1 MSVDTKKKLYEC
13 LVKRPAIMNKNEFV
27 YTAGYTG
34 YDFFDLSKL
43 TLSPKTSGD
52 IVKMYVDLLE
62 EAKRE
67 GLDFNKL
74 AFIERTIGP
83 MTIAS
88 QLSSEE
94 NLEIVVIRTKV
105 PCSCKL
111 CETKLRVKGSIEPP
125 LFKADKVVIVTD
137 VVTSGGTVLDAI
149 NIIKMMGA
157 KVVAAIAILDR
168 QTKVKDKTGKER
180 IEKQGAKLFAYYTRD
195 ELLTL
200 GFAMPSKEDLGQ
212 RDFLLE
218 LSKAIYLSE
227 EETGL
232 AKSLFDSI
240 AEEILRNKRDA
251 DVNEENK
258 RVIRNMLTSI
268 LVNTRVSVLQAA
280 ELMEVKEK

>member
-111 CETKLRVKGSIEPP
+111 CETKLRAKGSIEPP

-149 NIIKMMGA
+149 NIIKKAGA

-232 AKSLFDSI
+232 FRSLFDSI
-240 AEEILRNKRDA
+240 AEEVLRNKKDA
-251 DVNEENK
+251 EANEKNK

-268 LVNTRVSVLQAA
+268 LINTRVSVLQAA
-280 ELMEVKEK
+280 ELMETKEK

>member
-1 MSVDTKKKLYEC
+1 MNVNTKKKNYEV

-52 IVKMYVDLLE
+52 VVEMYVELLE

-67 GLDFNKL
+67 GLKFNKL

-88 QLSSEE
+88 QLSSRE

-105 PCSCKL
+105 SCSCQL
-111 CETKLRVKGSIEPP
+111 CKRKLRIKGSVEPP
-125 LFKADKVVIVTD
+125 LFNDDRVVIVTD
-137 VVTSGGTVLDAI
+137 VVTTGGTVLDAI
-149 NIIKMMGA
+149 NIIEEPGA
-157 KVVAAIAILDR
+157 KVVAVVAILDR
-168 QTKVKDKTGKER
+168 KAKDKGKTGKER
-180 IEKQGAKLFAYYTRD
+180 IEEKGAKLFSYYTRD

-200 GFAMPSKEDLGQ
+200 GFAMPSEEDLRQ
-212 RDFLLE
+212 KDLLLE
-218 LSKAIYLSE
+218 LSKAICLSE

-232 AKSLFDSI
+232 GKSLFDYL
-240 AEEILRNKRDA
+240 AEKILKNKKDAEI
-251 DVNEENK
+251 NEENK
-258 RVIRNMLTSI
+258 RYIRNMLTSMT
-268 LVNTRVSVLQAA
+268 VSTRLSVLQST
-280 ELMEVKEK
+280 ELAEVKEK

>member
-1 MSVDTKKKLYEC
+1 MSVKTKKKNYEV

-52 IVKMYVDLLE
+52 VVGMYVDSLE
-62 EAKRE
+62 KVKRE
-67 GLDFNKL
+67 GLEFNKL

-88 QLSSEE
+88 QLSSKG

-111 CETKLRVKGSIEPP
+111 CETKLRIKSSVEPP
-125 LFKADKVVIVTD
+125 LFKDDRVVIVTD
-137 VVTSGGTVLDAI
+137 VVTTGGTVLDAI
-149 NIIKMMGA
+149 NIIKKAGA
-157 KVVAAIAILDR
+157 KVVAVIAILDR
-168 QTKVKDKTGKER
+168 QTNVKGKTGKER
-180 IEKQGAKLFAYYTRD
+180 IEEEGAKLFSYYTRD

-200 GFAMPSKEDLGQ
+200 GFAMPSEEDLRQ
-212 RDFLLE
+212 KDFLLD

-232 AKSLFDSI
+232 GKSLFDSL
-240 AEEILRNKRDA
+240 AEEILKNKKGA
-251 DVNEENK
+251 EINEENK
-258 RVIRNMLTSI
+258 RYIRNMLTSI
-268 LVNTRVSVLQAA
+268 AVSTRVSVLQST
-280 ELMEVKEK
+280 ELMEVKEE

>member
-1 MSVDTKKKLYEC
+1 MNVKTKKKLYEC
-13 LVKRPAIMNKNEFV
+13 LVKRPVIMNKNEFI

-52 IVKMYVDLLE
+52 VVEMYLDLLE
-62 EAKRE
+62 GVKEE

-88 QLSSEE
+88 QLSSGE
-94 NLEIVVIRTKV
+94 NSEIVVIRTRV

-111 CETKLRVKGSIEPP
+111 CETKLRIEGSVEPP
-125 LFKADKVVIVTD
+125 LFNDDRVVIVTD
-137 VVTSGGTVLDAI
+137 VVITGGTVFDAI
-149 NIIKMMGA
+149 NIIEKAGA
-157 KVVAAIAILDR
+157 NVVAAIAILDR
-168 QTKVKDKTGKER
+168 QTKVNDKTGKER
-180 IEKQGAKLFAYYTRD
+180 IEEQGVKLFAYYTRD

-200 GFAMPSKEDLGQ
+200 GFAMPSKEDLEQ

-218 LSKAIYLSE
+218 LSKAIFLSE

-232 AKSLFDSI
+232 FRSLFDSI
-240 AEEILRNKRDA
+240 AEKILRNKKDA
-251 DVNEENK
+251 EANEENK
-258 RVIRNMLTSI
+258 REIRNMITSI

-280 ELMEVKEK
+280 ELMETKEK